1 MAEKKI
7 AYTERDF
14 LGIRNELVRLTNTYY
29 PDLIKN
35 ANDASIYS
43 VFLDLNAAVADNLNF
58 QIDRTFQE
66 TVLQYAQE
74 RSSLYN
80 LARTYGLKVP
90 GNRPSL
96 TICEVSIVVP
106 ALGDKE
112 DFKYLGFL
120 RRGSQF
126 KGGGNI
132 FELSEDCDFSTQ
144 YGPDGRVNR
153 TKIPNYDANGI
164 IRNYTITKKVLAI
177 NGVTKVF
184 KKEITDNLS
193 KPFYKMFLPDEN
205 VVGVTSVI
213 QKDGTGYQ
221 TLPTS
226 LEFMDVTANRWYE
239 VDALAQEEVFVMD
252 PSSPVD
258 ETGIKVGKY
267 LKADQRF
274 VSEYTPEGFF
284 HLTFGAG
291 NQTPQDLLD
300 SFSKNGITL
309 DMSKFM
315 NNTALGNM
323 VKGNT
328 TIFVEYRVGGGKS
341 SNVGAGA
348 INALGTIDFV
358 VAGPSPQ
365 VNQNVQGSLSV
376 TNTTSAIGGADQ
388 MSIEEIRNYISF
400 NFAAQNR
407 AVTINDY
414 TSKLR
419 LMPSTF
425 GAPAKVGV
433 TELENKVMLNI
444 LSYTPTGK
452 LTSKVPQALKK
463 NVSEF
468 LSNHRMLNDYISVG
482 SGKVVDLCFEV
493 DLVLENSSNQGQ
505 IITNVITKMGDYF
518 GVDSIEMGQDLPM
531 GELRGVIM
539 NQPGIINIVNLR
551 VYNKVG
557 GEYSQSQ
564 SSQPILTVPSAGL
577 RELNMLDDTIYA
589 QPNEILHVRF
599 PEKDISV
606 RVQTPNKPNLY

>member
-126 KGGGNI
+126 KGGGNV

-144 YGPDGRVNR
+144 YGADGRVNR
-153 TKIPNYDANGI
+153 TKIPNYDSNGI

-213 QKDGTGYQ
+213 QKDGTGYK

-226 LEFMDVTANRWYE
+226 LEFMDVTADRWYE

-267 LKADQRF
+267 IKADQRF

-323 VKGNT
+323 VKGNS

-348 INALGTIDFV
+348 INSLGTIDFV
-358 VAGPSPQ
+358 VSGPITQ
-365 VNQNVQGSLSV
+365 INQNVKGSLSV

-444 LSYTPTGK
+444 LSYTPSGK

-482 SGKVVDLCFEV
+482 SGKVVDLGFEV
-493 DLVLENSSNQGQ
+493 DIVLENSSNQGQ
-505 IITNVITKMGDYF
+505 IITNIITKIGDYF
-518 GVDSIEMGQDLPM
+518 DIDSIEMGQDLPM
-531 GELRGVIM
+531 GALRGVIM

-551 VYNKVG
+551 VFNKVG
-557 GEYSQSQ
+557 GDYSQSQ
-564 SSQPILTVPSAGL
+564 SSQPIWTVPSAGV

-599 PEKDISV
+599 PEKDIAI
-606 RVQTPNKPNLY
+606 RVQTPNKPILS

>member
-96 TICEVSIVVP
+96 TVCEVSIIVP
-106 ALGDKE
+106 AFGDKE

-132 FELSEDCDFSTQ
+132 FELSEDCDFSSQ
-144 YGPDGRVNR
+144 YASDGRINR
-153 TKIPNYDANGI
+153 TKQPNLNASGI
-164 IRNYTITKKVLAI
+164 IANYTMTKKVLVV

-205 VVGVTSVI
+205 VIGVTSVI
-213 QKDGTGYQ
+213 QKEGTGYQ

-226 LEFMDVTANRWYE
+226 LEFMDTTANRWYE

-267 LKADQRF
+267 FKADQRF
-274 VSEYTPEGFF
+274 ISEYTPEGFF

-291 NQTPQDLLD
+291 NQTPQNLLD

-323 VKGNT
+323 IKGNS

-341 SNVGAGA
+341 SNVGSGA
-348 INALGTIDFV
+348 INSLGVIDFV

-365 VNQNVQGSLSV
+365 TNQNVKASLSV
-376 TNTTSAIGGADQ
+376 TNITSAIGGADQ

-407 AVTINDY
+407 AVTVNDY
-414 TSKLR
+414 LSKLR
-419 LMPSTF
+419 LMPSAF
-425 GAPAKVGV
+425 GAPAKAGV

-444 LSYTPTGK
+444 LSYTPSGK
-452 LTSKVPQALKK
+452 LTSKVPEPLKK

-468 LSNHRMLNDYISVG
+468 LSNHRMMNDYISVG
-482 SGKVVDLCFEV
+482 SAKVLDLRFEV
-493 DLVLENSSNQGQ
+493 DLVIENSSSQGKVVS
-505 IITNVITKMGDYF
+505 NVINKVSQYF
-518 GVDSIEMGQDLPM
+518 NIDRIEMGQDLPL
-531 GELRGVIM
+531 GKLRGLIM
-539 NQPGIINIVNLR
+539 EQSGIVNIVNLKI
-551 VYNKVG
+551 YNVVG
-557 GEYSQSQ
+557 GEHSQSQ
-564 SSQPILTVPSAGL
+564 TTQPLFNTTTKEINL
-577 RELNMLDDTIYA
+577 LDDTIYA
-589 QPNEILHVRF
+589 QPDEILHIRF
-599 PEKDISV
+599 PGKDIAV
-606 RVQTPNKPNLY
+606 RVQTPNKPSYT